1 MVNVQLSLLFLF
13 SILILLLNFNID
25 SINEELIGCIKSI
38 KSEEENENTEI
49 LDSKVIITSK
59 ANELNQVKSLTENMK
74 ECNIDH
80 ITNFN
85 KSEHEESN
93 SLQNK
98 QINNLQNN
106 NNVNTDCDIV
116 CTNDNPTK
124 IHEMNLKE
132 NNYLANSNDLLV
144 MERETCKKEV
154 YQFYQNLKSEIEK
167 FNLNDQSPVKHIAHL
182 EIEASKKKELEQI
195 VAEFENKWIN
205 SPNPFSFIAE
215 LKKCIHD
222 LDINFKYDN

>member
-1 MVNVQLSLLFLF
+1 MVSVKLSLSFLF

-25 SINEELIGCIKSI
+25 SINEGCIKSI
-38 KSEEENENTEI
+38 KSEDENENTEI
-49 LDSKVIITSK
+49 LDSKVIITSEASEFK
-59 ANELNQVKSLTENMK
+59 YVKSLTENMK
-74 ECNIDH
+74 ECNIDD
-80 ITNFN
+80 ITN
-85 KSEHEESN
+85 KLEHGESN

-98 QINNLQNN
+98 EINNLENN
-106 NNVNTDCDIV
+106 NNANTDCDVV

-124 IHEMNLKE
+124 IHKIHLEE
-132 NNYLANSNDLLV
+132 NNSLANSNNLLV
-144 MERETCKKEV
+144 KRETCKKEV
-154 YQFYQNLKSEIEK
+154 YQFYQNLKSEINK

-195 VAEFENKWIN
+195 VTEFENKRIN

-222 LDINFKYDN
+222 LDINLKYDN